1 MNTPGAIAAIAILTI
16 VSAAQA
22 GEIPLDRAEIENL
35 GIRFVEP
42 VPATGS
48 AGFEATARVVLPPAG
63 DAIVSSMQAG
73 LLSRLLVNVG
83 DEVEAGQVLAEL
95 RSPEFISLQRE
106 LLETLNAQRLA
117 HNAFERDT
125 QLHQEGIISRR
136 RLQETTTQKAI
147 TDAALEEHRQLLR
160 FAGMRDADLRSLEH
174 SQQLQHTLRVRAPF
188 SGVIAER
195 MASTGQRLDAM
206 SPIYRLVDMTEMWLD
221 INVPQERLVAVR
233 PGACVEATGFPGN
246 CQARV
251 TSIGRAVDAA
261 TQAAIVRAKLAAD
274 AADFRPGQ
282 FVAVSVS
289 VDEDDSGTDNAFEV
303 PTQSVT
309 RSGNASFV
317 FVRTATGVAV
327 TQVEVIG
334 VRGGR
339 AHIRGSLNA
348 NDAVATSGISALKS
362 MWGAEDAEER

>member
-125 QLHQEGIISRR
+125 QLHQEGIISR
-136 RLQETTTQKAI
+136 
-147 TDAALEEHRQLLR
+147 
-160 FAGMRDADLRSLEH
+160 
-174 SQQLQHTLRVRAPF
+174 
-188 SGVIAER
+188 
-195 MASTGQRLDAM
+195 
-206 SPIYRLVDMTEMWLD
+206 
-221 INVPQERLVAVR
+221 
-233 PGACVEATGFPGN
+233 
-246 CQARV
+246 
-251 TSIGRAVDAA
+251 
-261 TQAAIVRAKLAAD
+261 
-274 AADFRPGQ
+274 
-282 FVAVSVS
+282 
-289 VDEDDSGTDNAFEV
+289 
-303 PTQSVT
+303 
-309 RSGNASFV
+309 
-317 FVRTATGVAV
+317 
-327 TQVEVIG
+327 
-334 VRGGR
+334 
-339 AHIRGSLNA
+339 
-348 NDAVATSGISALKS
+348 
-362 MWGAEDAEER
+362 